1 MGYPSGR
8 NLRKS
13 DRKSKENQ
21 DDNKMILKDF
31 EKIFLDLTSST
42 LLHLG
47 RVQVNLTLRSTSAAP
62 SPQAIPPSRSAAS
75 GRTLKDNS

>member
-1 MGYPSGR
+1 VRNLPSAVMGYPSGR

-21 DDNKMILKDF
+21 DNNKMILKDF
-31 EKIFLDLTSST
+31 EKIFLDF
-42 LLHLG
+42 
-47 RVQVNLTLRSTSAAP
+47 